1 MHTPIYI
8 LIEESVFNLVSCQG
22 FEDDKKV
29 PVFLYVMG
37 SKTYSFLQNLVSPN
51 LTQDI
56 TFEQLV
62 AILKSQFK
70 PKLIIIAEQFHFH
83 RHSQAMEQSIGEYL
97 AELCYLS
104 THCSFGY
111 YLEQALQDRLVC
123 RIHNKNIQEVT
134 SYRAV
139 EIAVVSTSS

>member
-62 AILKSQFK
+62 AILKRHFK
-70 PKLIIIAEQFHFH
+70 PKPVDVPRPWNSQLESMWRNYAVFQHTALLDITSS
-83 RHSQAMEQSIGEYL
+83 RHSKTVSYAESI
-97 AELCYLS
+97 
-104 THCSFGY
+104 
-111 YLEQALQDRLVC
+111 V
-123 RIHNKNIQEVT
+123 RIF
-134 SYRAV
+134 RR
-139 EIAVVSTSS
+139 